1 MRIFNAGVGKFFK
14 MIYSSMSADKAVNNK
29 PANNKPAN
37 NKPGNNKPGNNRP
50 ANNGSDMNYPPL
62 RIGSNLFN
70 NTAKNNKSTPELLD
84 NKTINLISR
93 YDVTM
98 LDVNKSSTRHGAGT
112 YGYVTSAEIT
122 FKFKGYRRK
131 KLISAMKVSTDP
143 KVLTHGIPDDII
155 RECATYARILKSDN
169 IAKGLFAKIHKDS
182 QSMILEHYSVNIQ
195 DLFEK
200 MAIPWDVRDDL
211 IRAIFYQI
219 VHGLKE
225 LHELGFIHKDLKP
238 ANILL
243 SYDGRVLIAD
253 FGLTSYL
260 VNGSDKPQDFYM
272 KETTP
277 YIEPPEGNNALKNHL
292 IGKSYDIWSLGS
304 VLTYMICRSNIFDM
318 WSEFGPLWRD
328 ETKPLLMSKY
338 KEHKK
343 TIIDYFDDNLQK
355 RAPKP
360 SNDFLGFA
368 KDLLDKMLNI
378 ENPEA
383 RPTAEDILKH
393 DWFNGLTLERAMD
406 TVKTALTL
414 PSSNKK
420 NNFGNAGK
428 TKIVAA
434 TRKTSFAN
442 AAIHMPSYFQIVP
455 HKLVTRFLN
464 DELHA
469 EIATEIKLLFK
480 GFSEYFYEYLHGLE
494 LFNRV
499 VLKNP
504 ELNSKLYL
512 FTCFN
517 ITFKITANDSI
528 GPNEFKYI
536 VSNGYARDGAEITRA
551 EINIIKLLNG
561 DTHPQVGGFLDKITS
576 KISSTEGTNYK
587 KLSAALKILNKIF
600 TGSDEIDNYIDI
612 KDEDTTFNMTIE
624 KSEQVTHLVR
634 HLPKI

>member
-1 MRIFNAGVGKFFK
+1 
-14 MIYSSMSADKAVNNK
+14 MSADRA
-29 PANNKPAN
+29 ANNKPAKN
-37 NKPGNNKPGNNRP
+37 EPVKNEPVNSKP

-62 RIGSNLFN
+62 AVGSNLFN
-70 NTAKNNKSTPELLD
+70 NKTAKNNKSTSELLD

-98 LDVNKSSTRHGAGT
+98 LDVMKSSTKHGAGT

-122 FKFKGYRRK
+122 FKFKGHRTK
-131 KLISAMKVSTDP
+131 KLISAMKVSTD
-143 KVLTHGIPDDII
+143 KNILTSGIADDII
-155 RECATYARILKSDN
+155 RESATYARILKSDN
-169 IAKGLFAKIHKDS
+169 IAKGLFAKLNKGE
-182 QSMILEHYSVNIQ
+182 QFMILEHYSVNVD
-195 DLFEK
+195 DLFQN

-225 LHELGFIHKDLKP
+225 LHDLGFIHKDLKP
-238 ANILL
+238 ANVLL

-272 KETTP
+272 KITSP

-304 VLTYMICRSNIFDM
+304 VLTFMIYRSNIFDM
-318 WSEFGPLWRD
+318 WSEFGALWRE
-328 ETKPLLMSKY
+328 ETKPLLIAKY

-343 TIIDYFDDNLQK
+343 TIIDYFDNNL
-355 RAPKP
+355 RTRPVKP

-428 TKIVAA
+428 TKIIAA
-434 TRKTSFAN
+434 TRKASVTN
-442 AAIHMPSYFQIVP
+442 AAIHMSSYFQIVP
-455 HKLVTRFLN
+455 HKLVTRFLD
-464 DELHA
+464 DELYGG
-469 EIATEIKLLFK
+469 IAKYIKVYFEEY
-480 GFSEYFYEYLHGLE
+480 SENFYQYLHGLE

-504 ELNSKLYL
+504 EFNYNLYL
-512 FTCFN
+512 ITCFN
-517 ITFKITANDSI
+517 IALKITQYDSV
-528 GPNEFKYI
+528 GPMDFSSI
-536 VSNGYARDGAEITRA
+536 VSDGYAKSRGEILTAEID
-551 EINIIKLLNG
+551 IIKLLNG
-561 DTHPQVGGFLDKITS
+561 DTYPQVGGFLDKITS
-576 KISSTEGTNYK
+576 KISSTEGTTLD
-587 KLSAALKILNKIF
+587 KLDVALKILNKIF
-600 TGSDEIDNYIDI
+600 KSSDEIDNYVEI
-612 KDEDTTFNMTIE
+612 KDGDEAFKMTISP
-624 KSEQVTHLVR
+624 KKQIDHLVR
-634 HLPKI
+634 SLPKI